1 MVEPN
6 NQVIAD
12 RGFNVKEDLMVVQS
26 RLAIPPST
34 CGNIAMSSGD
44 VSEIFKIANVSSRLL
59 HKTCNKRK
67 PSTVLKKTFHC
78 ASKSCI
84 HMFVAL
90 LIAQKFLLKLRQALT
105 LRLSVGETIQ

>member
-44 VSEIFKIANVSSRLL
+44 VSEIFKIANVRIYVEQAIGRL
-59 HKTCNKRK
+59 
-67 PSTVLKKTFHC
+67 KTFRFL
-78 ASKSCI
+78 KNEIPISCLPVCDDI
-84 HMFVAL
+84 VVACCSVCNL
-90 LIAQKFLLKLRQALT
+90 LDPLC
-105 LRLSVGETIQ
+105 